1 MKEVIE
7 QNFSQIDA
15 VTGSIKDNWGK
26 VNETLLDIP
35 NNDIGKMEIALR
47 KPWITEA
54 MIKNGGKKNSKN
66 HKRQRV

>member
-26 VNETLLDIP
+26 VKETLLDVLL
-35 NNDIGKMEIALR
+35 NDIRKMEI
-47 KPWITEA
+47 TS
-54 MIKNGGKKNSKN
+54 IK
-66 HKRQRV
+66 